1 MKMQLELQLI
11 MPIVALTGAVI
22 VVLLYLYFVKGM
34 FQSTGR
40 RTVTSVDIPG
50 KLRNIKKLADAGKF
64 DAAITL
70 AFRTFEQMCGMKI
83 GSERMSSETA
93 REYIERVLKVIPL
106 DSESVEEFV
115 QAYEEARFSSHEIPR
130 ERYELAI
137 KVFTDIYP
145 RIEGATPIRTA

>member
-1 MKMQLELQLI
+1 MQIDINII
-11 MPIVALTGAVI
+11 MPIVALSGAVI

-34 FQSTGR
+34 FKGTI
-40 RTVTSVDIPG
+40 RTVASVDIPG
-50 KLRNIKKLADAGKF
+50 KLRNIKKLADAGKY

-106 DSESVEEFV
+106 DAESVEEFV
-115 QAYEEARFSSHEIPR
+115 RAYEEARFSGHDISR
-130 ERYELAI
+130 DRYELAI

-145 RIEGATPIRTA
+145 RIEGATPIRAE

>member
-1 MKMQLELQLI
+1 MQFNTLQLI

-34 FQSTGR
+34 FQSTR
-40 RTVTSVDIPG
+40 RTVTSVDIPS
-50 KLRNIKKLADAGKF
+50 KLRNIKKLADGGKY

-93 REYIERVLKVIPL
+93 REYIERVLKIIPL
-106 DSESVEEFV
+106 DAEAVEEFV
-115 QAYEEARFSSHEIPR
+115 KAYEEARFSSHEIAR
-130 ERYELAI
+130 DRYELAI

-145 RIEGATPIRTA
+145 RIEGATPIKTA